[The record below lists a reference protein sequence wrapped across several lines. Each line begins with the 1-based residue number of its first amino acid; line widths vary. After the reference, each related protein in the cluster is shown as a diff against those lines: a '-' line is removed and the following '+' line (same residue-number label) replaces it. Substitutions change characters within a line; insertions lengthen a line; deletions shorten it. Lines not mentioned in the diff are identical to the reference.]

1 MEHFIKSIKIRKVRH
16 LENIEIPIS
25 EIQKKHLILT
35 GKNGSGKT
43 SILESIKTYLSVLK
57 SDNYAKVLNSNKKI
71 KENMISVLEKGIKK
85 NESTSNIDTFV
96 LNKEI
101 AEHTNE
107 INKNTMEILNYIENL
122 DLILSDFGK
131 IIEKYN
137 NGEFILAYF
146 DAKRK
151 NSMKTPN
158 GPTKSELNNYYNIE
172 TKANEDF
179 LQYLVN
185 LKTQKSFAMSEG
197 KNIEIIEKIDKWFET
212 FENGLQE
219 IFGDKKL
226 KLDFDFLNYNF
237 NIISEGREPF
247 NLNQLSDGYSA
258 VINIIT
264 DIIMRMESNKNI
276 GYDLEGIVLIDE
288 LETHLHI
295 ELQKKILPFL
305 TKFFPKIQFI
315 ITTHSPFVL
324 NSIENAVIYDLENK
338 TIVED
343 LSAYSYD
350 GIVENYFDIDKYSS
364 IIKTKMERYE
374 SLLMKDNLS
383 EDERRDKEELRIYL
397 EIIPFELAPE
407 LSAKITELKM
417 KYGVENV

>member
-1 MEHFIKSIKIRKVRH
+1 MEYFIKSIKINKVRH

-43 SILESIKTYLSVLK
+43 SILESIKGLF
-57 SDNYAKVLNSNKKI
+57 KVIYNMGIANS
-71 KENMISVLEKGIKK
+71 
-85 NESTSNIDTFV
+85 
-96 LNKEI
+96 
-101 AEHTNE
+101 
-107 INKNTMEILNYIENL
+107 INKPTEILTLDFLDSHQTDKLNNL
-122 DLILSDFGK
+122 K
-131 IIEKYN
+131 IDIGNVAELTKKYN
-137 NGEFILAYF
+137 DGEFILAYF

-151 NSMKTPN
+151 NEMLNPE
-158 GPTKSELNNYYNIE
+158 GPKKFELNQKYNIDE
-172 TKANEDF
+172 KVNKEF

-185 LKTQKSFAMSEG
+185 LKTQKSFAMTEN
-197 KNIEIIEKIDKWFET
+197 KDIEIAEKIDKWFET
-212 FENGLQE
+212 FENGLKE
-219 IFGDKKL
+219 IFGDKNL
-226 KLDFDFLNYNF
+226 KIEFDFMNYNF

-264 DIIMRMESNKNI
+264 DIILRMENKKGT

-364 IIKTKMERYE
+364 IIKNKVERYE
-374 SLLMKDNLS
+374 SLLLKNELT
-383 EDERRDKEELRIYL
+383 EDEKMDREELRVYL

-407 LSAKITELKM
+407 LSAKMSELKM

>member
-1 MEHFIKSIKIRKVRH
+1 MEYFIKSIKINKVRH

-35 GKNGSGKT
+35 GKNGSGKSSLLEAIKNYFKIIDKNGIISGIDSLLD
-43 SILESIKTYLSVLK
+43 SIERYES
-57 SDNYAKVLNSNKKI
+57 SNLKI
-71 KENMISVLEKGIKK
+71 KIDKIVELAKKCNENR
-85 NESTSNIDTFV
+85 F
-96 LNKEI
+96 
-101 AEHTNE
+101 
-107 INKNTMEILNYIENL
+107 
-122 DLILSDFGK
+122 
-131 IIEKYN
+131 II
-137 NGEFILAYF
+137 AYF

-151 NSMKTPN
+151 NSMKTPA
-158 GPTKSELNNYYNIE
+158 GPTKSELNNYYNID

-185 LKTQKSFAMSEG
+185 LKTQKSFAMSES
-197 KNIEIIEKIDKWFET
+197 KNTEIIEKIDKWFET
-212 FENGLQE
+212 FESGLRE
-219 IFGDKKL
+219 IFGDKTI
-226 KLDFDFLNYNF
+226 KLDFDFMNYNF

-264 DIIMRMESNKNI
+264 DIIMRMENSKNI

-364 IIKTKMERYE
+364 IIKNKVERYE
-374 SLLMKDNLS
+374 SLLLKTDLT
-383 EDERRDKEELRIYL
+383 EDEKSDREELKTYL
-397 EIIPFELAPE
+397 EIIPSELAPE
-407 LSAKITELKM
+407 LSAKMTELKM
-417 KYGVENV
+417 KYGDGNV

>member
-1 MEHFIKSIKIRKVRH
+1 MEYFIKSIKINKVRH

-43 SILESIKTYLSVLK
+43 SILESIKGLFKIIY
-57 SDNYAKVLNSNKKI
+57 NMGIANS
-71 KENMISVLEKGIKK
+71 
-85 NESTSNIDTFV
+85 
-96 LNKEI
+96 
-101 AEHTNE
+101 
-107 INKNTMEILNYIENL
+107 INKPTEILTLDFLDSHQTDKLNNL
-122 DLILSDFGK
+122 K
-131 IIEKYN
+131 IDIGNVAELTKKYN
-137 NGEFILAYF
+137 DGEFILAYF

-151 NSMKTPN
+151 NEMLNPE
-158 GPTKSELNNYYNIE
+158 GPKKFELNQKYNIDE
-172 TKANEDF
+172 KVNKEF

-185 LKTQKSFAMSEG
+185 LKTQKSFAMTEN
-197 KNIEIIEKIDKWFET
+197 KDIEIAEKIDKWFET
-212 FENGLQE
+212 FENGLKE
-219 IFGDKKL
+219 IFGDKNL
-226 KLDFDFLNYNF
+226 KIEFDFMNYNF

-264 DIIMRMESNKNI
+264 DIILRMENKKGT

-350 GIVENYFDIDKYSS
+350 GIVENYFEIDKYSS
-364 IIKTKMERYE
+364 IIKNKVERYE
-374 SLLMKDNLS
+374 SLLLKNELT
-383 EDERRDKEELRIYL
+383 EDEKMDREELKVYL

-407 LSAKITELKM
+407 LSAKMSELKM

>member
-1 MEHFIKSIKIRKVRH
+1 MVYIYFLETKYIYEPSILRCD
-16 LENIEIPIS
+16 LENIIE
-25 EIQKKHLILT
+25 
-35 GKNGSGKT
+35 
-43 SILESIKTYLSVLK
+43 V
-57 SDNYAKVLNSNKKI
+57 
-71 KENMISVLEKGIKK
+71 EK
-85 NESTSNIDTFV
+85 
-96 LNKEI
+96 
-101 AEHTNE
+101 
-107 INKNTMEILNYIENL
+107 
-122 DLILSDFGK
+122 
-131 IIEKYN
+131 KYN
-137 NGEFILAYF
+137 AGEFIIAYF

-151 NSMKTPN
+151 NEMLNPE
-158 GPTKSELNNYYNIE
+158 GPKKFELNQKYNIDE
-172 TKANEDF
+172 KVNKEF

-185 LKTQKSFAMSEG
+185 LKTQKSFAMTEN
-197 KNIEIIEKIDKWFET
+197 KDIEIAEKIDKWFET
-212 FENGLQE
+212 FENGLKE
-219 IFGDKKL
+219 IFGDKNL
-226 KLDFDFLNYNF
+226 KIEFDFMNYNF

-264 DIIMRMESNKNI
+264 DIILRMENKKGT

-350 GIVENYFDIDKYSS
+350 GIVENYFEIDKYSS
-364 IIKTKMERYE
+364 IIKNKVERYE
-374 SLLMKDNLS
+374 SLLLKNELT
-383 EDERRDKEELRIYL
+383 EDEKMDREELKVYL

-407 LSAKITELKM
+407 LSAKMSELKM

>member
-1 MEHFIKSIKIRKVRH
+1 MEYFIKSIKINKVRH

-43 SILESIKTYLSVLK
+43 SILEALKYDLVIQLNGLDYKSI
-57 SDNYAKVLNSNKKI
+57 NP
-71 KENMISVLEKGIKK
+71 
-85 NESTSNIDTFV
+85 
-96 LNKEI
+96 KEI
-101 AEHTNE
+101 LQKFLETKYIYE
-107 INKNTMEILNYIENL
+107 QSILRCDLEN
-122 DLILSDFGK
+122 
-131 IIEKYN
+131 IIEVEKKYN
-137 NGEFILAYF
+137 AGEFIIAYF

-151 NSMKTPN
+151 NEMLNPE
-158 GPTKSELNNYYNIE
+158 GPKKFELNQKYNIDE
-172 TKANEDF
+172 KVNKEF

-185 LKTQKSFAMSEG
+185 LKTQKSFAMTEN
-197 KNIEIIEKIDKWFET
+197 KDIEIAEKIDKWFEI
-212 FENGLQE
+212 FENGLKE
-219 IFGDKKL
+219 IFGDKNL
-226 KLDFDFLNYNF
+226 KIEFDFMNYNF

-264 DIIMRMESNKNI
+264 DIILRMENKKGT

-350 GIVENYFDIDKYSS
+350 GIVENYFEIDKYSS
-364 IIKTKMERYE
+364 IIKNKVERYE
-374 SLLMKDNLS
+374 SLLLKNELT
-383 EDERRDKEELRIYL
+383 EDEKMDREELKVYL

-407 LSAKITELKM
+407 LSAKMSELKM

>member
-1 MEHFIKSIKIRKVRH
+1 MEYFIKSIKINKVRH

-43 SILESIKTYLSVLK
+43 SILESIKGLF
-57 SDNYAKVLNSNKKI
+57 KVIYNMGIANS
-71 KENMISVLEKGIKK
+71 
-85 NESTSNIDTFV
+85 
-96 LNKEI
+96 
-101 AEHTNE
+101 
-107 INKNTMEILNYIENL
+107 INKPTEILTLDFLDSHQTDKLNNL
-122 DLILSDFGK
+122 K
-131 IIEKYN
+131 IDIGNVAELTKKYN
-137 NGEFILAYF
+137 DGEFILAYF

-151 NSMKTPN
+151 NEMLNPE
-158 GPTKSELNNYYNIE
+158 GPKKFELNQKYNIDE
-172 TKANEDF
+172 KVNKEF

-185 LKTQKSFAMSEG
+185 LKTQKSFAMTEN
-197 KNIEIIEKIDKWFET
+197 KDIEIAEKIDKWFET
-212 FENGLQE
+212 FENGLKE
-219 IFGDKKL
+219 IFGDKNL
-226 KLDFDFLNYNF
+226 KIEFDFMNYNF

-264 DIIMRMESNKNI
+264 DIILRMENKKGT

-350 GIVENYFDIDKYSS
+350 GIVENYFEIDKYSS
-364 IIKTKMERYE
+364 IIKNKVERYE
-374 SLLMKDNLS
+374 SLLLKNELT
-383 EDERRDKEELRIYL
+383 EDEKMDREELKVYL

-407 LSAKITELKM
+407 LSAKMSELKM

>member
-1 MEHFIKSIKIRKVRH
+1 MEYFIKSIKINKVRH

-43 SILESIKTYLSVLK
+43 SLLEAIREYLRIVYK
-57 SDNYAKVLNSNKKI
+57 NDIDARI
-71 KENMISVLEKGIKK
+71 NM
-85 NESTSNIDTFV
+85 NIDRLIEEFLDSKKRYETKT
-96 LNKEI
+96 LEI
-101 AEHTNE
+101 AIDN
-107 INKNTMEILNYIENL
+107 
-122 DLILSDFGK
+122 
-131 IIEKYN
+131 IIELAEKCN
-137 NGEFILAYF
+137 NGNFLIAYF

-151 NSMKTPN
+151 NEMLNPQ
-158 GPTKSELNNYYNIE
+158 GPKKFELNPKYNIDE
-172 TKANEDF
+172 KVNKEF

-185 LKTQKSFAMSEG
+185 LKTQKSFAMTEN
-197 KNIEIIEKIDKWFET
+197 KDIEIAEKINKWFET
-212 FENGLQE
+212 FENGLRE
-219 IFGDKKL
+219 IFGDKNL
-226 KLDFDFLNYNF
+226 KLEFDFMNYNF

-264 DIIMRMESNKNI
+264 DIILRMENKKGI

-324 NSIENAVIYDLENK
+324 RILLK
-338 TIVED
+338 MQLFTTW
-343 LSAYSYD
+343 
-350 GIVENYFDIDKYSS
+350 
-364 IIKTKMERYE
+364 KTK
-374 SLLMKDNLS
+374 L
-383 EDERRDKEELRIYL
+383 
-397 EIIPFELAPE
+397 
-407 LSAKITELKM
+407 
-417 KYGVENV
+417 

>member
-1 MEHFIKSIKIRKVRH
+1 MEYFIKSIKINKVRH

-43 SILESIKTYLSVLK
+43 SILESIKGLF
-57 SDNYAKVLNSNKKI
+57 KI
-71 KENMISVLEKGIKK
+71 IYNMGIAD
-85 NESTSNIDTFV
+85 S
-96 LNKEI
+96 
-101 AEHTNE
+101 
-107 INKNTMEILNYIENL
+107 INKPTEILTLEFLDSHQTDKLNNL
-122 DLILSDFGK
+122 K
-131 IIEKYN
+131 IDIGNLAELTKKYN
-137 NGEFILAYF
+137 DGEFILAYF

-151 NSMKTPN
+151 NEMLNPE
-158 GPTKSELNNYYNIE
+158 GPKKFELNQKYNIDE
-172 TKANEDF
+172 KVNKEF

-185 LKTQKSFAMSEG
+185 LKTQKSFAMTEN
-197 KNIEIIEKIDKWFET
+197 KDIEIAEKIDKWFET
-212 FENGLQE
+212 FENGLKE
-219 IFGDKKL
+219 IFGDKNL
-226 KLDFDFLNYNF
+226 KIEFDFMNYNF

-264 DIIMRMESNKNI
+264 DIILRMENKKGT

-350 GIVENYFDIDKYSS
+350 GIVENYFEIDKYSS
-364 IIKTKMERYE
+364 IIKNKVERYE
-374 SLLMKDNLS
+374 SLLLKNELT
-383 EDERRDKEELRIYL
+383 EDEKMDREELKVYL

-407 LSAKITELKM
+407 LSAKMSELKM

>member
-1 MEHFIKSIKIRKVRH
+1 MEYFIKSIKINKVRH

-43 SILESIKTYLSVLK
+43 SILEALKYDLVIQLNGLDYKSI
-57 SDNYAKVLNSNKKI
+57 NP
-71 KENMISVLEKGIKK
+71 
-85 NESTSNIDTFV
+85 
-96 LNKEI
+96 KEI
-101 AEHTNE
+101 LQKFLETKYIYE
-107 INKNTMEILNYIENL
+107 PSILRCDLEN
-122 DLILSDFGK
+122 
-131 IIEKYN
+131 IIEVEKKYN
-137 NGEFILAYF
+137 AGEFIIAYF

-151 NSMKTPN
+151 NEMLNPE
-158 GPTKSELNNYYNIE
+158 GPKKFELNQKYNIDE
-172 TKANEDF
+172 KVNKEF

-185 LKTQKSFAMSEG
+185 LKTQKSFAMTEN
-197 KNIEIIEKIDKWFET
+197 KDIEIAEKIDKWFET
-212 FENGLQE
+212 FENGLKE
-219 IFGDKKL
+219 IFGDKNL
-226 KLDFDFLNYNF
+226 KIEFDFMNYNF

-264 DIIMRMESNKNI
+264 DIILRMENKKGT

-350 GIVENYFDIDKYSS
+350 GIVENYFEIDKYSS
-364 IIKTKMERYE
+364 IIKNKVERYE
-374 SLLMKDNLS
+374 SLLLKNELT
-383 EDERRDKEELRIYL
+383 EDEKMDREELKVYL

-407 LSAKITELKM
+407 LSAKMSELKM

>member
-1 MEHFIKSIKIRKVRH
+1 MEYFIKSIKINKVRH

-43 SILESIKTYLSVLK
+43 SILEALKYDLVIQLNGLDYKSISP
-57 SDNYAKVLNSNKKI
+57 
-71 KENMISVLEKGIKK
+71 
-85 NESTSNIDTFV
+85 
-96 LNKEI
+96 KEI
-101 AEHTNE
+101 LQKFLET
-107 INKNTMEILNYIENL
+107 KYIYEPSIHRCDLEN
-122 DLILSDFGK
+122 
-131 IIEKYN
+131 IIEVEKKYN
-137 NGEFILAYF
+137 AGEFIIAYF

-151 NSMKTPN
+151 NEMLNPE
-158 GPTKSELNNYYNIE
+158 GPKKFELNQKYNIDE
-172 TKANEDF
+172 KVNKEF

-185 LKTQKSFAMSEG
+185 LKTQKSFAMTEN
-197 KNIEIIEKIDKWFET
+197 KDIEIAEKIDKWFET
-212 FENGLQE
+212 FENGLKE
-219 IFGDKKL
+219 IFGDKNL
-226 KLDFDFLNYNF
+226 KIEFDFMNYNF

-264 DIIMRMESNKNI
+264 DIILRMENKKGT

-350 GIVENYFDIDKYSS
+350 GIVENYFEIDKYSS
-364 IIKTKMERYE
+364 IIKNKVERYE
-374 SLLMKDNLS
+374 SLLLKNELT
-383 EDERRDKEELRIYL
+383 EDEKMDREELRVYL

-407 LSAKITELKM
+407 LSAKMSELKM

>member
-1 MEHFIKSIKIRKVRH
+1 MEYFIKSIKISKVRH

-43 SILESIKTYLSVLK
+43 SILESIKGLFKIIYNVGI
-57 SDNYAKVLNSNKKI
+57 ANS
-71 KENMISVLEKGIKK
+71 
-85 NESTSNIDTFV
+85 
-96 LNKEI
+96 
-101 AEHTNE
+101 
-107 INKNTMEILNYIENL
+107 INKPTEILTLDFLDSHQTDKLNNL
-122 DLILSDFGK
+122 K
-131 IIEKYN
+131 IDIGNVAELTKKYN
-137 NGEFILAYF
+137 DGEFILAYF

-151 NSMKTPN
+151 NEMLNPE
-158 GPTKSELNNYYNIE
+158 GPKKFELNPKYNIDE
-172 TKANEDF
+172 KVNKEF

-185 LKTQKSFAMSEG
+185 LKTQKSFAMTEN
-197 KNIEIIEKIDKWFET
+197 KDIEIAEKIDKWFET
-212 FENGLQE
+212 FENGLKE
-219 IFGDKKL
+219 IFGDKNL
-226 KLDFDFLNYNF
+226 KIEFDFMNYNF

-264 DIIMRMESNKNI
+264 DIILRMENKKGT

-364 IIKTKMERYE
+364 IIKNKVERYE
-374 SLLMKDNLS
+374 SLLLKNELT
-383 EDERRDKEELRIYL
+383 EDEKMDREELKVYL

-407 LSAKITELKM
+407 LSAKMSELKM

>member
-1 MEHFIKSIKIRKVRH
+1 MEYFIKSIKINKVRH

-43 SILESIKTYLSVLK
+43 SILESIKGLF
-57 SDNYAKVLNSNKKI
+57 KVIYNMGIANS
-71 KENMISVLEKGIKK
+71 
-85 NESTSNIDTFV
+85 
-96 LNKEI
+96 
-101 AEHTNE
+101 
-107 INKNTMEILNYIENL
+107 INKPTEILTLDFLDSHQTDKLNNL
-122 DLILSDFGK
+122 K
-131 IIEKYN
+131 IDIGNVAELTKKYN
-137 NGEFILAYF
+137 DGEFILAYF

-151 NSMKTPN
+151 NEMLNPE
-158 GPTKSELNNYYNIE
+158 GPKKFELNPKYNIDE
-172 TKANEDF
+172 KVNKEF

-185 LKTQKSFAMSEG
+185 LKTQKSFAMTEN
-197 KNIEIIEKIDKWFET
+197 KDIEIAEKIDKWFET
-212 FENGLQE
+212 FENGLKE
-219 IFGDKKL
+219 IFGDKNL
-226 KLDFDFLNYNF
+226 KIEFDFMNYNF

-264 DIIMRMESNKNI
+264 DIILRMENKKGT

-350 GIVENYFDIDKYSS
+350 GIVENYFEIDKYSS
-364 IIKTKMERYE
+364 IIKNKVERYE
-374 SLLMKDNLS
+374 SLLLKNELT
-383 EDERRDKEELRIYL
+383 EDEKMDREELKVYL

-407 LSAKITELKM
+407 LSAKMSELKM

>member
-1 MEHFIKSIKIRKVRH
+1 
-16 LENIEIPIS
+16 
-25 EIQKKHLILT
+25 
-35 GKNGSGKT
+35 
-43 SILESIKTYLSVLK
+43 
-57 SDNYAKVLNSNKKI
+57 
-71 KENMISVLEKGIKK
+71 
-85 NESTSNIDTFV
+85 
-96 LNKEI
+96 
-101 AEHTNE
+101 
-107 INKNTMEILNYIENL
+107 
-122 DLILSDFGK
+122 
-131 IIEKYN
+131 
-137 NGEFILAYF
+137 
-146 DAKRK
+146 
-151 NSMKTPN
+151 
-158 GPTKSELNNYYNIE
+158 
-172 TKANEDF
+172 
-179 LQYLVN
+179 
-185 LKTQKSFAMSEG
+185 
-197 KNIEIIEKIDKWFET
+197 
-212 FENGLQE
+212 
-219 IFGDKKL
+219 
-226 KLDFDFLNYNF
+226 
-237 NIISEGREPF
+237 
-247 NLNQLSDGYSA
+247 
-258 VINIIT
+258 
-264 DIIMRMESNKNI
+264 MRMESNKNI

-383 EDERRDKEELRIYL
+383 EYERRDKEELRIYL
-397 EIIPFELAPE
+397 EIIPSELAPE

>member
-1 MEHFIKSIKIRKVRH
+1 MEYFIKSIKINKVRH

-43 SILESIKTYLSVLK
+43 SILESIKGLF
-57 SDNYAKVLNSNKKI
+57 KVIYNMGIANS
-71 KENMISVLEKGIKK
+71 
-85 NESTSNIDTFV
+85 
-96 LNKEI
+96 
-101 AEHTNE
+101 
-107 INKNTMEILNYIENL
+107 INKPTEILTLDFLDSHQTDKLNNL
-122 DLILSDFGK
+122 K
-131 IIEKYN
+131 IDIGNVAELTKKYN
-137 NGEFILAYF
+137 DGEFILAYF

-151 NSMKTPN
+151 NEMLNPE
-158 GPTKSELNNYYNIE
+158 GPKKFELNQKYNIDE
-172 TKANEDF
+172 KVNKEF

-185 LKTQKSFAMSEG
+185 LKTQKSFAMTEN
-197 KNIEIIEKIDKWFET
+197 KDIEIAEKIDKWFET
-212 FENGLQE
+212 FENGLKE
-219 IFGDKKL
+219 IFGDKNL
-226 KLDFDFLNYNF
+226 KIEFDFMNYNF

-264 DIIMRMESNKNI
+264 DIILRMENKKGT

-364 IIKTKMERYE
+364 IIKNKVERYE
-374 SLLMKDNLS
+374 SLLLKNELT
-383 EDERRDKEELRIYL
+383 EDEKMDREELKVYL

-407 LSAKITELKM
+407 LSAKMSELKM

>member
-1 MEHFIKSIKIRKVRH
+1 MLNPEGPKKFE
-16 LENIEIPIS
+16 LN
-25 EIQKKHLILT
+25 QK
-35 GKNGSGKT
+35 
-43 SILESIKTYLSVLK
+43 Y
-57 SDNYAKVLNSNKKI
+57 
-71 KENMISVLEKGIKK
+71 
-85 NESTSNIDTFV
+85 NIDEKV
-96 LNKEI
+96 NKE
-101 AEHTNE
+101 
-107 INKNTMEILNYIENL
+107 
-122 DLILSDFGK
+122 
-131 IIEKYN
+131 
-137 NGEFILAYF
+137 
-146 DAKRK
+146 
-151 NSMKTPN
+151 
-158 GPTKSELNNYYNIE
+158 
-172 TKANEDF
+172 F

-185 LKTQKSFAMSEG
+185 LKTQKSFAMTEN
-197 KNIEIIEKIDKWFET
+197 KDIEIAEKIDKWFET
-212 FENGLQE
+212 FENGLKE
-219 IFGDKKL
+219 IFGDKNL
-226 KLDFDFLNYNF
+226 KIEFDFMNYNF

-264 DIIMRMESNKNI
+264 DIILRMENKKGT

-324 NSIENAVIYDLENK
+324 NSIENSVIYDLENK

-350 GIVENYFDIDKYSS
+350 GIVENYFEIDKYSS
-364 IIKTKMERYE
+364 IIKNKVERYE
-374 SLLMKDNLS
+374 SLLLKNELT
-383 EDERRDKEELRIYL
+383 EDEKMDREELKVYL

-407 LSAKITELKM
+407 LSAKMSELKM

>member
-1 MEHFIKSIKIRKVRH
+1 MEYFIKSIKINKVRH

-43 SILESIKTYLSVLK
+43 SILEALKYDLVIQLNGLDYKSI
-57 SDNYAKVLNSNKKI
+57 NP
-71 KENMISVLEKGIKK
+71 
-85 NESTSNIDTFV
+85 
-96 LNKEI
+96 KEI
-101 AEHTNE
+101 LQNFLETKYIYE
-107 INKNTMEILNYIENL
+107 PSILRCDLEN
-122 DLILSDFGK
+122 
-131 IIEKYN
+131 IIEVEKKYN
-137 NGEFILAYF
+137 AGEFIIAYF

-151 NSMKTPN
+151 NEMLNPE
-158 GPTKSELNNYYNIE
+158 GPKKFELNQKYNIDE
-172 TKANEDF
+172 KVNKEF

-185 LKTQKSFAMSEG
+185 LKTQKSFAMTEN
-197 KNIEIIEKIDKWFET
+197 KDIEIAEKIDKWFET
-212 FENGLQE
+212 FENGLKE
-219 IFGDKKL
+219 IFGDKNL
-226 KLDFDFLNYNF
+226 KIEFDFMNYNF

-264 DIIMRMESNKNI
+264 DIILRMENKKGT

-350 GIVENYFDIDKYSS
+350 GIVENYFEIDKYSS
-364 IIKTKMERYE
+364 IIKNKVERYE
-374 SLLMKDNLS
+374 SLLLKNELT
-383 EDERRDKEELRIYL
+383 EDEKMDREELKVYL

-407 LSAKITELKM
+407 LSAKMSELKM